1 MANILIHI
9 IAWAF
14 GALVCM
20 GVLGLVVIMVQTIC
34 SFFRHKPSEGV
45 PASMPWWVWWS
56 AHNNR

>member
-14 GALVCM
+14 GAFVCI
-20 GVLGLVVIMVQTIC
+20 GVLGLVVIMVQTIR
-34 SFFRHKPSEGV
+34 SFFRHKLSEDA

-56 AHNNR
+56 AHNNH